1 MNTTLQMNPVHIAQ
15 TKPSVRIA
23 VNNLGVFTFLARFF
37 SQILSTRDDPAAMR
51 YIASKSSEG
60 WD

>member
-23 VNNLGVFTFLARFF
+23 VNYLGVFTFMARFF
-37 SQILSTRDDPAAMR
+37 SQILNTRDDPAAIR
-51 YIASKSSEG
+51 YIASKGNEG